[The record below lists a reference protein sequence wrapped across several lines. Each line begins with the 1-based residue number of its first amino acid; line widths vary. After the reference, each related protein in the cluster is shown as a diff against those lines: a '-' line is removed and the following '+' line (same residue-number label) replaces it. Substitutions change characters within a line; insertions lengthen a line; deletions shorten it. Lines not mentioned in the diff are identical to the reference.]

1 MPAKARRLIGYPT
14 GWTLTVLD
22 DESAAQTAVEEL
34 AASGIDDDH
43 LVLLAGPQGPER
55 LDRLGTN
62 AGLSGR
68 IRRTVQFM
76 TMDQLPDLQ
85 VYEQAVAQG
94 RPVVGIRVADT
105 DERRRAV
112 ALLRRHGGHFIN
124 RFGAWATE
132 EIVPWRGPMLEVP
145 QHLRR

>member
-1 MPAKARRLIGYPT
+1 MSRRLIGYPT
-14 GWTLTVLD
+14 GWTLAVLD
-22 DESAAQTAVEEL
+22 DESAARTAVDEL
-34 AASGIDDDH
+34 AASGIGADD
-43 LVLLAGPQGPER
+43 LVLLAGPEGPER

-76 TMDQLPDLQ
+76 TMDQLPDLE
-85 VYEQAVAQG
+85 VYERAVAQG
-94 RPVVGIRVADT
+94 RPVVGIRVADS
-105 DERRRAV
+105 DQRRRAV

-132 EIVPWRGPMLEVP
+132 EIAPWRGPVPDLP